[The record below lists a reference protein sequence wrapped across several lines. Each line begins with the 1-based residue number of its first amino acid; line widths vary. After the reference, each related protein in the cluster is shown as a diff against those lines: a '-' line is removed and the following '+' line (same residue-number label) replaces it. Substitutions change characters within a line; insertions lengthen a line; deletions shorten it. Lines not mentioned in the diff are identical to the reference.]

1 MGLGQ
6 SRSGWRREDDRWAVK
21 GVYGPAGTVHNQR
34 PPKLGIERNKTRT
47 SRAASSPKTSLIHVR
62 FDVTEVS
69 AQSVPG
75 RLLRRSSS
83 RGTLLETWY

>member
-1 MGLGQ
+1 MIDGQ
-6 SRSGWRREDDRWAVK
+6 SKVFTA
-21 GVYGPAGTVHNQR
+21 AGTVHNQR
-34 PPKLGIERNKTRT
+34 PPKFGIERNKTRT
-47 SRAASSPKTSLIHVR
+47 SRAASSPKASPIHVR

-83 RGTLLETWY
+83 RGTLRETWY